1 MKRFT
6 SALLLAA
13 LPAIGHATALDDSLT
28 CKISAH
34 EFIAGLVGQQLIEP
48 KPMHV
53 EDNSVN
59 AFWPAPGQ
67 HLSAYGF
74 SVFAIVGFQQ
84 DDTLFRTGSG
94 KPIARSAYGAVVVG
108 RQSKVEA
115 AVRASGNQ
123 AIVYHAGPMLTAIFC
138 KQD

>member
-13 LPAIGHATALDDSLT
+13 LPVIGHAAALDEQLT
-28 CKISAH
+28 CKMSAH
-34 EFIAGLVGQQLIEP
+34 EFIGGLIDQQLIEP

-53 EDNSVN
+53 EDNSIN
-59 AFWPAPGQ
+59 AFWPAHGQ

-84 DDTLFRTGSG
+84 DDVLFRTGSG

-108 RQSKVEA
+108 SQSKVEA
-115 AVRASGNQ
+115 AVRAAGNP

>member
-13 LPAIGHATALDDSLT
+13 LPALGHAAALDDSLT
-28 CKISAH
+28 CKSSAH
-34 EFIAGLVGQQLIEP
+34 DFISGLIDQQLIEP
-48 KPMHV
+48 SPMRV
-53 EDNSVN
+53 EDNSIN
-59 AFWPAPGQ
+59 AYWPAHGQ

-84 DDTLFRTGSG
+84 DDSLFRNGNG

-108 RQSKVEA
+108 SQSKVEA
-115 AVRASGNQ
+115 AVRAAGNP
-123 AIVYHAGPMLTAIFC
+123 AIVYHAGPFLTAIFC
-138 KQD
+138 KQN

>member
-6 SALLLAA
+6 FALLLAA
-13 LPAIGHATALDDSLT
+13 LPVIGHAAALEDSLT
-28 CKISAH
+28 CKVSAH
-34 EFIAGLVGQQLIEP
+34 EFISGLIDEQLIEP

-53 EDNSVN
+53 EDNSIN
-59 AFWPAPGQ
+59 AFWPTHGQ

-84 DDTLFRTGSG
+84 DDALFRTGSG
-94 KPIARSAYGAVVVG
+94 RPIARSAYGAVVVG
-108 RQSKVEA
+108 SQSKVEA
-115 AVRASGNQ
+115 AVRAAGSQ
-123 AIVYHAGPMLTAIFC
+123 AIIHHAGPMLTAIFC